1 MRWEKRLWSEHTRLS
16 VTRESHDN
24 PTRPRDPQC
33 YYYYYYYY
41 YCAEEQPSSS
51 SETRE
56 YWNECASSLSRVFL
70 LKILLNKHPCVKRV
84 FGEKSAS
91 FWKVVLKKKSTFWA
105 FCLPWREKETE
116 REHAG
121 RHQRATNNNTL
132 FEHKLY
138 FEKKRERERERSW
151 ARTTTEKE
159 TS

>member
-1 MRWEKRLWSEHTRLS
+1 MRCWEKRLWSEHTRLS

-24 PTRPRDPQC
+24 PTRPRDAQC
-33 YYYYYYYY
+33 YYHYYYY
-41 YCAEEQPSSS
+41 YCSEEQPSSS

-56 YWNECASSLSRVFL
+56 YWNECASSLSRAFL

-91 FWKVVLKKKSTFWA
+91 FWKVVLKKKARTFWA

-121 RHQRATNNNTL
+121 RQQRATKNNTRANTNSAL
-132 FEHKLY
+132 KR
-138 FEKKRERERERSW
+138 RERERERSW
-151 ARTTTEKE
+151 ARTTTKKE